1 MSRHRCRKTIQLRP
15 VQGRDRPGAMHPGM
29 GKKLWPIEMHETLG
43 FIVFNVPA
51 LVIEIGKMPEGFRM
65 AVALLGGAGG
75 AAHDGLNR

>member
-1 MSRHRCRKTIQLRP
+1 
-15 VQGRDRPGAMHPGM
+15 M

-43 FIVFNVPA
+43 LIVFNVPA